1 MSQQQGEFRVDRCVC
16 AGRDFAELLA
26 IADKHGC
33 TFEQLCQK
41 TGCCRG
47 CGFCA
52 PYVQRVLL
60 TRETVLPLM
69 PQAAAMTGEQIEAR
83 VDGAGSAENFAKED
97 RPSEG
102 AEPKAGAAK
111 RRTRATG

>member
-1 MSQQQGEFRVDRCVC
+1 MSHPQGEFRVDRCVC

-26 IADKHGC
+26 LADKHGFA
-33 TFEQLCQK
+33 FEQLCQK

-47 CGFCA
+47 CGFCV

-83 VDGAGSAENFAKED
+83 V
-97 RPSEG
+97 EG
-102 AEPKAGAAK
+102 AASVGQEAKADQASNGATPKGGSST

>member
-26 IADKHGC
+26 LSDKHGY
-33 TFEQLCQK
+33 TYEQLCQK

-47 CGFCA
+47 CGFCV

-83 VDGAGSAENFAKED
+83 MDGAGSAGEEGGAV
-97 RPSEG
+97 PEG
-102 AEPKAGAAK
+102 AAATKAGPG
-111 RRTRATG
+111 RRRARKTG